1 MPRVADEY
9 AVHLLL
15 EGGHREEIRFGTI
28 QEFQKWY
35 QGEFLAQGNSH
46 ELINVPVRGL
56 QGEFLVIRPSRV
68 VAIRVEP
75 VFLSSIER

>member
-9 AVHLLL
+9 VVHLLM
-15 EGGHREEIRFGTI
+15 EGGHREEVRFGTI

-35 QGEFLAQGNSH
+35 QGEFLAQGSSN

-56 QGEFLVIRPSRV
+56 QGEFLVIRPARV